1 MVVFFPF
8 FVVFILS
15 VTSSWPETKYKVV
28 TFLALL
34 LVSFDFCGWLMSLDL
49 VIDEQ
54 IVKPNFSS

>member
-1 MVVFFPF
+1 MIVVFPLFLPSLF
-8 FVVFILS
+8 NLLLQVGLKQSI
-15 VTSSWPETKYKVV
+15 VV

-54 IVKPNFSS
+54 MVKLNFSS